1 MSTPVTQTAAA
12 EPLEAGGQAERSP
25 FLSGPPRSG
34 ELSPFAQKLAA
45 QCFIWLA
52 SIVVFGSTADFAAK
66 RNQCG
71 GLCRFGIA
79 TGVISFFITSAI
91 LVGHYLT
98 WSSKVDKGSWF
109 SSAAEKRYMFM
120 LAIWW
125 TAGVSCLSAFE
136 KSQESLSIPVPH
148 TSNMAI
154 MFGWLAFFGS
164 IYGAYKAY
172 HSQKEEQKSFVY
184 AQILSMQ
191 QTEEEEYANF
201 S

>member
-1 MSTPVTQTAAA
+1 MASPASQTANA
-12 EPLEAGGQAERSP
+12 EPLEAGGRTERSP

-52 SIVVFGSTADFAAK
+52 SIVVFGSTADFATSNN
-66 RNQCG
+66 RCSS
-71 GLCRFGIA
+71 LCRFGIA
-79 TGVISFFITSAI
+79 TGVLSFIATTLI
-91 LVGHYLT
+91 LVAHYLT
-98 WSSKVDKGSWF
+98 WSSKVHKSSWF
-109 SSAAEKRYMFM
+109 SSAAEKRIMFG

-125 TAGVSCLSAFE
+125 TVGVSCLSAFG
-136 KSQESLSIPVPH
+136 KADGNTAVRH
-148 TSNMAI
+148 TSELAI

-164 IYGAYKAY
+164 IYGTYKAY
-172 HSQKEEQKSFVY
+172 HSQREEQKSLVY